1 MILIVALPA
10 FADPLVPREP
20 FAKAHVSLM
29 VRAQM
34 GEREPQGCSR
44 ADRAPGTRIRCLRQS
59 ANHGL
64 A

>member
-1 MILIVALPA
+1 MRRSLMILILALPA

-34 GEREPQGCSR
+34 GERFAVAHPPYAVAR
-44 ADRAPGTRIRCLRQS
+44 PVAAL
-59 ANHGL
+59 
-64 A
+64 